1 MATQPMNS
9 YIHSKNLSKTQE
21 KILNSALLLFV
32 EKGYFNTSIPDL
44 VQHSGVSTGSIY
56 HAFKDKEA
64 IANALMRA
72 LLEQIENEQQAILD
86 QHHSSWCRF
95 YELSKW
101 MIETADKHPHAMQ
114 FVLNAR
120 HKEFLPN
127 LPPICSSQPFLTLR
141 SVVQQGIDDGEVQEM
156 DLMVAAASSFGGVM
170 RLIQLGLD
178 GMLSDPLPNYLDQ
191 ITQVSWRSIAKQ

>member
-1 MATQPMNS
+1 MNS

-44 VQHSGVSTGSIY
+44 VEHSGVSTGSIY
-56 HAFKDKEA
+56 HAFKDKETMA
-64 IANALMRA
+64 EALMKA
-72 LLEQIENEQQAILD
+72 LLEQIETEQQAVLNRYE
-86 QHHSSWCRF
+86 SSWDRF
-95 YELSKW
+95 YQLSKW
-101 MIETADKHPHAMQ
+101 MIETAEQHPQVMQ

-127 LPPICSSQPFLTLR
+127 LPPICSSQPFMILR
-141 SVVQQGIDDGEVQEM
+141 SVVQQGMDDGEVQKM
-156 DLMVAAASSFGGVM
+156 DLMVAAAGSFGGVM

-178 GMLSDPLPNYLDQ
+178 GMLSKPLSSYLEN
-191 ITQVSWRSIAKQ
+191 ITEVSWRSIAKL

>member
-1 MATQPMNS
+1 MNS
-9 YIHSKNLSKTQE
+9 YIHSKKLSKTQE
-21 KILNSALLLFV
+21 KLLNSALFLFV

-44 VQHSGVSTGSIY
+44 VQHSSVSTGSIY

-86 QHHSSWCRF
+86 QHHSSWERF
-95 YELSKW
+95 YVLSKW
-101 MIETADKHPHAMQ
+101 MIETAYQHPHVMQ

-141 SVVQQGIDDGEVQEM
+141 NVIQQGMDDGELKEM
-156 DLMVAAASSFGGVM
+156 DLMIAASSSFGGVL

-178 GMLSDPLPNYLDQ
+178 GMLSEPLPTYLDQ
-191 ITQVSWRSIAKQ
+191 ITQVSWQGIVKQ